1 MNKEISDLKQEV
13 QLLREVYEAAR
24 QVFRFNGVDKNKTTK
39 AVDRLD
45 DAIEAV
51 KLLDS
56 GLMEFMEDNGSG
68 LD

>member
-1 MNKEISDLKQEV
+1 MGAISQLDEENYNLKQEV
-13 QLLREVYEAAR
+13 RLLREVYEAAR
-24 QVFRFNGVDKNKTTK
+24 QILRFNGVDKERTIR

-56 GLMEFMEDNGSG
+56 GLMD
-68 LD
+68 DDA